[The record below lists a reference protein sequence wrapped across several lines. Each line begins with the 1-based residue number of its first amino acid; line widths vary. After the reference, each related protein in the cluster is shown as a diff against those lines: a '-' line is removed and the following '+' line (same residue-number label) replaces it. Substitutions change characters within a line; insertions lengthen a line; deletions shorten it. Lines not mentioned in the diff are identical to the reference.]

1 MTLVGQ
7 QAPETAADEPA
18 GWGRLRVSSD
28 MPDIATTEKLT
39 AGPEQVR
46 YGQGCLGDHRYVSG
60 EYVSG
65 ETY

>member
-1 MTLVGQ
+1 MNLSGR
-7 QAPETAADEPA
+7 
-18 GWGRLRVSSD
+18 RLRLSSD

-60 EYVSG
+60 E
-65 ETY
+65 TY